1 MSDREHDVRHHT
13 LSPGGRGRGEGVA
26 WPRLRGHEGIAARRA
41 SRPAAHSDS
50 ARWAGSPTARYEVV
64 PVGDRPRECCGL
76 FGIWDAADAARHT
89 YFGLYALQHRGQ
101 EAAGIA
107 ASDGQRL
114 RLHKGPGLVS
124 QVFADPAS
132 LKGLPGAVAIGHNR
146 YSTTGASSARNA
158 QPILIEYK
166 RGQLAAAHNGNLVN
180 SAALRK
186 GMEEEGSIFQTT
198 TDSEVVLHL
207 VARSRQD
214 ALPDAIEESLR
225 QVVGAYAFLFL
236 SPEMLVAVRDP
247 FGWRPL
253 CFGRL
258 GEAPVVASE
267 SCALDILEAEHVRSL
282 APGEMLVVDAE
293 GVHSRR
299 LPAAPRQA
307 SCIFEFIYFARPD
320 SRIFGEKAD
329 KIRRAF
335 GRRLAEEAPAEAD
348 IVIAVPDSANT
359 AALGYAERTGLRFEI
374 GLIRNHYVGRTF
386 ISPYQHERDVDVRVK
401 FNPVAGVLR
410 GKRVVVVEDSIVRG
424 TTLRKLIRLVR
435 GAGAAEV
442 HVRVSSPPIRCP
454 CFYGIDMS
462 TREELIA
469 SEHAVEEIRDFIG
482 ADSLRY
488 LSVEGMLSVVPD
500 PEAMCTACF
509 TGDYPTDVPAEFHK
523 EQFEQKRFQESLSD
537 SGRQPS
543 SRHP

>member
-1 MSDREHDVRHHT
+1 MRAVTRRER
-13 LSPGGRGRGEGVA
+13 
-26 WPRLRGHEGIAARRA
+26 RRA
-41 SRPAAHSDS
+41 APAD
-50 ARWAGSPTARYEVV
+50 
-64 PVGDRPRECCGL
+64 DRPRECCGL
-76 FGIWDAADAARHT
+76 FGIWGHPDAARHT

-107 ASDGQRL
+107 ASDGQL
-114 RLHKGPGLVS
+114 VRLHKGPGLVS
-124 QVFADPAS
+124 QVFADRTT
-132 LKGLPGAVAIGHNR
+132 LDRLPGAAAIGHNR
-146 YSTTGASSARNA
+146 YSTTGTSIARNA

-180 SAALRK
+180 SADLRRA
-186 GMEEEGSIFQTT
+186 MEDEGSIFQTT
-198 TDSEVVLHL
+198 SDSEVVLHL
-207 VARSRQD
+207 VARSR
-214 ALPDAIEESLR
+214 AAGLPEAIAESLER
-225 QVVGAYAFLFL
+225 VVGAYSFLFL
-236 SPEMLVAVRDP
+236 SPEMLVAARDP

-253 CFGRL
+253 CLGRL
-258 GEAPVVASE
+258 EGATVVASE
-267 SCALDILEAEHVRSL
+267 SCALDIIGAEYVRSL
-282 APGEMLVVDAE
+282 APGEVLIVDADGE
-293 GVHSRR
+293 RSVH

-335 GRRLAEEAPAEAD
+335 GRRLAEEAPADSD

-359 AALGYAERTGLRFEI
+359 AALGYAEAAGLRFEI

-386 ISPYQHERDVDVRVK
+386 ISPYQHERDIDVRVK
-401 FNPVAGVLR
+401 FNPVAGVLKGR
-410 GKRVVVVEDSIVRG
+410 RVVVVEDSIVRG
-424 TTLRKLIRLVR
+424 TTLRKLIGLVR
-435 GAGAAEV
+435 SAGAAEV

-469 SEHAVEEIRDFIG
+469 SRCEVEAIRAHIG

-500 PEAMCTACF
+500 PRAMCTACF
-509 TGDYPTDVPAEFHK
+509 TGDYPTAVPEDFHK
-523 EQFEQKRFQESLSD
+523 GQFDRSRRTGAESKSC
-537 SGRQPS
+537 
-543 SRHP
+543 

>member
-1 MSDREHDVRHHT
+1 MSESDRHPRPVR
-13 LSPGGRGRGEGVA
+13 
-26 WPRLRGHEGIAARRA
+26 
-41 SRPAAHSDS
+41 D
-50 ARWAGSPTARYEVV
+50 
-64 PVGDRPRECCGL
+64 DRPRECCGL
-76 FGIWDAADAARHT
+76 FGIWGDAEAARHS

-107 ASDGQRL
+107 ASDGRRL

-124 QVFADPAS
+124 QVFADPAV
-132 LKGLPGAVAIGHNR
+132 LAGLPGAAAIGHNR

-166 RGQLAAAHNGNLVN
+166 RGQLAAAHNGNFVN
-180 SAALRK
+180 AGALRRA
-186 GMEEEGSIFQTT
+186 MEEDGSIFQTA

-207 VARSRQD
+207 VARSRED
-214 ALPDAIEESLR
+214 ALPDAIMESLGH
-225 QVVGAYAFLFL
+225 VVGAYAFLFL

-258 GEAPVVASE
+258 GDAPVVASE
-267 SCALDILEAEHVRSL
+267 SCALDILQAEHVRSL
-282 APGEMLVVDAE
+282 APGEMLVVDSG

-307 SCIFEFIYFARPD
+307 SCVFEFIYFARPD

-335 GRRLAEEAPAEAD
+335 GRRLADEAPADAD

-359 AALGYAERTGLRFEI
+359 AALGYAEKAGLRFEI

-442 HVRVSSPPIRCP
+442 HVRVSSPPICCP

-469 SEHAVEEIRDFIG
+469 SAHTVEEIRDFIG

-500 PEAMCTACF
+500 RGAMCTACF
-509 TGDYPTDVPAEFHK
+509 TGDYPTDVPAGIHK
-523 EQFEQKRFQESLSD
+523 EQFEPHRFQGSC
-537 SGRQPS
+537 
-543 SRHP
+543 

>member
-1 MSDREHDVRHHT
+1 M
-13 LSPGGRGRGEGVA
+13 GRAVTERD
-26 WPRLRGHEGIAARRA
+26 HNQ
-41 SRPAAHSDS
+41 RPH
-50 ARWAGSPTARYEVV
+50 RP
-64 PVGDRPRECCGL
+64 DRPRECCGL
-76 FGIWDAADAARHT
+76 FGVWGGVEAARHA

-107 ASDGQRL
+107 ASDGRTL

-124 QVFADPAS
+124 QVFADRAS
-132 LKGLPGAVAIGHNR
+132 LEGLAGAAAIGHNR
-146 YSTTGASSARNA
+146 YSTTGASSVRNA

-180 SAALRK
+180 SAVLRRA
-186 GMEEEGSIFQTT
+186 MEEEGSIFQTT

-207 VARSRQD
+207 VARSREAD
-214 ALPDAIEESLR
+214 LPDAIEESLR
-225 QVVGAYAFLFL
+225 HVVGAYAFLFL

-247 FGWRPL
+247 LGWRPL

-258 GEAPVVASE
+258 GDAPVVASE
-267 SCALDILEAEHVRSL
+267 SCALDILEAEYVRSL
-282 APGEMLVVDAE
+282 APGEMLVVDGG
-293 GVHSRR
+293 GVHSRQ

-335 GRRLAEEAPAEAD
+335 GHRLAEEASTDAD

-359 AALGYAERTGLRFEI
+359 AALGYAERAGLRFEI

-442 HVRVSSPPIRCP
+442 HVRVSSPPICCP

-462 TREELIA
+462 TRKELIA
-469 SEHAVEEIRDFIG
+469 SDHTVEEIRDYIG

-488 LSVEGMLSVVPD
+488 LSVDGMLGVVPD
-500 PEAMCTACF
+500 PGAMCTACF
-509 TGDYPTDVPAEFHK
+509 TGDYPTDVPAGFHK
-523 EQFEQKRFQESLSD
+523 EQFEQKRFQESL
-537 SGRQPS
+537 
-543 SRHP
+543 